1 MSPSDRPAGCAD
13 RVRQPRVSIKRLT
26 RLTQLTQEAD
36 SPPRTPPVS
45 GRGRCTDAPPFADA
59 TGSGSATP
67 PQDVWRLR
75 RMAAVRAVIRDFE
88 AAGLQY
94 WRDVRPLVVY
104 LAELIRRTTAPTG
117 GMERNP

>member
-1 MSPSDRPAGCAD
+1 M
-13 RVRQPRVSIKRLT
+13 
-26 RLTQLTQEAD
+26 
-36 SPPRTPPVS
+36 
-45 GRGRCTDAPPFADA
+45 F
-59 TGSGSATP
+59 
-67 PQDVWRLR
+67 LR